1 MTSLFESA
9 AEEYGVDIGSVTR
22 EMVYKQKRKSL
33 LSLDEIAF
41 LQNVIQYRDE
51 ANQGMTRDEVISLI
65 MELKQTSKR
74 KTCENHLDYLIRT
87 GRLSDLK
94 RGGRVT
100 KAQATTVK
108 RSQINVEQQLRWHT
122 AVDSALADQIRV
134 FPPKTQRISMP
145 LPPSCCRLLS
155 TTLTT
160 ISFYYIISCII
171 SCFYIFI
178 WPTTSMDR
186 ECTVTNS

>member
-65 MELKQTSKR
+65 M
-74 KTCENHLDYLIRT
+74 TCENHLDYLIRT

-108 RSQINVEQQLRWHT
+108 RSQINVEQQRRWNITHLLKKWRL
-122 AVDSALADQIRV
+122 SRV
-134 FPPKTQRISMP
+134 SVIS
-145 LPPSCCRLLS
+145 R
-155 TTLTT
+155 
-160 ISFYYIISCII
+160 
-171 SCFYIFI
+171 
-178 WPTTSMDR
+178 R
-186 ECTVTNS
+186 VVRRK